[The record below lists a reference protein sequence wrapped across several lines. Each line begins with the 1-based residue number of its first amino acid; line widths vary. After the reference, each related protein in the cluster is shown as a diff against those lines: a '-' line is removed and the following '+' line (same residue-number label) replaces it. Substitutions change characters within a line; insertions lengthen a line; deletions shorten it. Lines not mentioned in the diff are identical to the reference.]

1 VSRAGLLD
9 GAYGRVALMRRAWYA
24 RAGRR
29 RRLHHRVISV
39 GNLSVGGSGKTPV
52 VAALASLLLQRG
64 ERPVI
69 LTRGYGRREA
79 TEGVLVVSDGQ
90 RVLEPVARSGD
101 EPQLLA
107 RTLSG
112 VPVLVCADRYIAGLF
127 AERHFGVTVSILDDG
142 FQHVQLERD
151 IDLLIVPAADLDDRV
166 LPSGRLRE
174 PLSAAH
180 FADAVL
186 VPGSEEDVAQV
197 AATLEHHNAF
207 RVVPHYE
214 ALQQICRV
222 QKDPAYTDKVGRDPA
237 YTDNVGPDK
246 VGRVLSPQV
255 GRALS
260 DQVGRVLS
268 DPPGEADKPRPTG
281 ERVIAFAGIARPER
295 FFDALRSLG
304 YDVARELAF
313 RDHHWYTARDREVIQ
328 SAAREAD
335 AALVVTTAKDAVRCD
350 FDVAVLP
357 MTVSIEPAAA
367 FESWLIGRLAAGAA
381 QQGREGG

>member
-52 VAALASLLLQRG
+52 VAALASLLLQHG

-107 RTLSG
+107 RTLPG

-151 IDLLIVPAADLDDRV
+151 IDLLLVAAADLDDRV

-186 VPGSEEDVAQV
+186 VPGTEDEVAQV
-197 AATLEHHNAF
+197 AAALEHHNAF
-207 RVVPHYE
+207 RVVPQYGH
-214 ALQQICRV
+214 LCRV
-222 QKDPAYTDKVGRDPA
+222 QKDPAYTD
-237 YTDNVGPDK
+237 N
-246 VGRVLSPQV
+246 VGRVL
-255 GRALS
+255 L
-260 DQVGRVLS
+260 
-268 DPPGEADKPRPTG
+268 DPPG
-281 ERVIAFAGIARPER
+281 RVVAFAGIARPER
-295 FFDALRSLG
+295 FFGALRSLG

-313 RDHHWYTARDREVIQ
+313 RDHHWYTARDRELIQ

-335 AALVVTTAKDAVRCD
+335 ATLVVTTAKDAVRCD

>member
-174 PLSAAH
+174 PLSAALV
-180 FADAVL
+180 ADAVL
-186 VPGSEEDVAQV
+186 VPGTEDEVAQV

-207 RVVPHYE
+207 RVVPQYGH
-214 ALQQICRV
+214 LCRV
-222 QKDPAYTDKVGRDPA
+222 QKDPAYTA
-237 YTDNVGPDK
+237 
-246 VGRVLSPQV
+246 
-255 GRALS
+255 
-260 DQVGRVLS
+260 QVGRVLS
-268 DPPGEADKPRPTG
+268 GPPGEADKPRPTG

>member
-1 VSRAGLLD
+1 LTSEAPPRNSERGGVSRAGLLD

-151 IDLLIVPAADLDDRV
+151 VDLLVVPPDDLNDRV

-186 VPGSEEDVAQV
+186 VPGTEDEVAQV

-207 RVVPHYE
+207 RVVPQYGH
-214 ALQQICRV
+214 LCRV
-222 QKDPAYTDKVGRDPA
+222 QKDPAYTDNVGRDPA
-237 YTDNVGPDK
+237 YT
-246 VGRVLSPQV
+246 
-255 GRALS
+255 A
-260 DQVGRVLS
+260 QVGRVLS
-268 DPPGEADKPRPTG
+268 DPPDRIPSDPPG
-281 ERVIAFAGIARPER
+281 RVVAFAGIARPER
-295 FFDALRSLG
+295 FFGALRSLG